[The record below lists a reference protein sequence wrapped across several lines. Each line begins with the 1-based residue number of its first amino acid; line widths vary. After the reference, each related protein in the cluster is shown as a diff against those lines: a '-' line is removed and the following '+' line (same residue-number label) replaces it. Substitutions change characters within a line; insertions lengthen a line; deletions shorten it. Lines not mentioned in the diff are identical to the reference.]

1 MIGISVFYI
10 QSEVFVFV
18 KCIFPVRIIGSII
31 VVTYFIKVSV
41 VVDDWTFTIFIN
53 SISFKAIIFYN
64 NVCRGIIYIDC
75 SSIKWG
81 CVVYEFWVF
90 DGGYFFVVD
99 IDCSCV
105 TLATSACSFINY
117 EYGWVAVTF
126 ASAYIAPPSVF
137 ALFFVK
143 LQLLTLKSPF
153 E

>member
-31 VVTYFIKVSV
+31 VVSYFIKVSV

-105 TLATSACSFINY
+105 LFCFVVFKCAVIAGYCSTVY
-117 EYGWVAVTF
+117 CSYLWSRWGPWV
-126 ASAYIAPPSVF
+126 ICLIVF
-137 ALFFVK
+137 K
-143 LQLLTLKSPF
+143 
-153 E
+153 